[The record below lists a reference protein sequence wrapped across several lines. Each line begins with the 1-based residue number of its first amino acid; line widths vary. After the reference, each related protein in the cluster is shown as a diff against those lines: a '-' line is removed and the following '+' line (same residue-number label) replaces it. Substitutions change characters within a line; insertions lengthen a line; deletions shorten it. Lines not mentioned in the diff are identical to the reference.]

1 MLKTYL
7 IDRLAIIL
15 FSLLGIGSAMLI
27 AYLSIVESGAE
38 PSKEN
43 MMYIWILPGAL
54 LAAGFA
60 ADYVRQISFLTYVK
74 KLAEQASSS
83 NDIGQSLKARK
94 PRTGE
99 QALWTKMINALGQQ
113 YESRLSQYINQQKQH
128 YTFTNQWVHHM
139 KTPVSVISLMIQE
152 GKNGTSSSF
161 STFLEELED
170 ENERFR
176 HGLDMMLQTAR
187 LEEFAFDVKP
197 QTFDLAE
204 MVRSLINQE
213 KRQFIKRRLFQ
224 HYMCRQMPFRFPVIK
239 SGFPLLLSKSFSTP

>member
-43 MMYIWILPGAL
+43 MMYIWILPGTL

-60 ADYVRQISFLTYVK
+60 ADYVRQFSFLTYVK

-99 QALWTKMINALGQQ
+99 QALWTKMIDQ
-113 YESRLSQYINQQKQH
+113 R
-128 YTFTNQWVHHM
+128 
-139 KTPVSVISLMIQE
+139 VS
-152 GKNGTSSSF
+152 
-161 STFLEELED
+161 D
-170 ENERFR
+170 
-176 HGLDMMLQTAR
+176 
-187 LEEFAFDVKP
+187 FACG
-197 QTFDLAE
+197 
-204 MVRSLINQE
+204 R
-213 KRQFIKRRLFQ
+213 
-224 HYMCRQMPFRFPVIK
+224 
-239 SGFPLLLSKSFSTP
+239 